1 MGRSG
6 PRASLS
12 RPNPS
17 TNPAS
22 SLEEELLLRILFAA
36 GLFFVLVCST
46 SGFARADQVAQH
58 VQTSQ
63 SADIATSATSADAL
77 PALVETQPAYEHAAA
92 AAASAP
98 RTLTRLAVRVVRR
111 ASTIARALTRDAL
124 RFIGTPYVFGG
135 TSGYGFDCSGY
146 VQHVFALAG
155 ISLPRT
161 ADAQF
166 YAGRSVSGHP
176 LVGDLVFFQT
186 YEAGPS
192 HVGIYLGGGRFV
204 HASSSRGVMVS
215 SLGESYWATRYLGAK
230 RVTHKG

>member
-1 MGRSG
+1 M
-6 PRASLS
+6 
-12 RPNPS
+12 
-17 TNPAS
+17 
-22 SLEEELLLRILFAA
+22 RIPFAA

-46 SGFARADQVAQH
+46 SSFALAD
-58 VQTSQ
+58 TSSAPQ
-63 SADIATSATSADAL
+63 NADIATSATSAEAL
-77 PALVETQPAYEHAAA
+77 PAIVETQPAYEHAAA
-92 AAASAP
+92 AAAAAAP

-155 ISLPRT
+155 VSLPRT
-161 ADAQF
+161 ADAQY

-176 LVGDLVFFQT
+176 VAGDLVFFQT

-192 HVGIYLGGGRFV
+192 HVGIYLGGGRFI

-215 SLGESYWATRYLGAK
+215 NLGESYWSARYLGAK
-230 RVTHKG
+230 RMGHKG